1 MDGAGRVCRK
11 ALRRLTQADEALGT
25 LDHKTGKAVAQKALD
40 QAFELAGD
48 IEDLAR
54 PGCASFRGRVGA
66 QTLGERHGVLGLH
79 DRLSG
84 STRTRLSACQ
94 GTLGLGSFC
103 LSSSKGI
110 LGLLERDSRG
120 LLLTTRRLNSRPAR
134 VELLCSL
141 GKLRGKL
148 GDGLV
153 ELVGARGKD
162 SVLYLGVLHGILRLG
177 KRHGAHVAVALCGA
191 VV

>member
-11 ALRRLTQADEALGT
+11 ALGRLAQADEALGA
-25 LDHKTGKAVAQKALD
+25 LDHKTGKTVTQKALD

-66 QTLGERHGVLGLH
+66 QALGERHGVLGLH

-103 LSSSKGI
+103 LSAGKGI

-162 SVLYLGVLHGILRLG
+162 SVLYLGVLHGVLRLG
-177 KRHGAHVAVALCGA
+177 KRHGAHVAVALSGA

>member
-11 ALRRLTQADEALGT
+11 ALGRLTQTDEALGA
-25 LDHKTGKAVAQKALD
+25 LDHKAGKTVAQKALD
-40 QAFELAGD
+40 QAFELAGN

-66 QTLGERHGVLGLH
+66 QTLGKRHRVLGLH

-94 GTLGLGSFC
+94 GALGLGSFC
-103 LSSSKGI
+103 LSSSKGV
-110 LGLLERDSRG
+110 LGLLERDGRG
-120 LLLTTRRLNSRPAR
+120 LLLTTRALDCRPAR

-148 GDGLV
+148 SDGLV

-162 SVLYLGVLHGILRLG
+162 SVLYLGVLHGVLRLG
-177 KRHGAHVAVALCGA
+177 KRHCAHVAVALSGT

>member
-11 ALRRLTQADEALGT
+11 ALRRLTQAHKTLGA
-25 LDHKTGKAVAQKALD
+25 LDHKAGKTVAQKALD
-40 QAFELAGD
+40 QAFELAGN

-79 DRLSG
+79 DRLSSRACTCL
-84 STRTRLSACQ
+84 STGQRPLS
-94 GTLGLGSFC
+94 LGCFCLGSP
-103 LSSSKGI
+103 KGI
-110 LGLLERDSRG
+110 LGLLEGDGRG
-120 LLLTTRRLNSRPAR
+120 LLLATRRLDGRPAR

-153 ELVGARGKD
+153 ELIGARGKD
-162 SVLYLGVLHGILRLG
+162 SVLYLGVFHGVLRLG
-177 KRHGAHVAVALCGA
+177 KRHGAHVAIALCGA